1 MTNTGTEKNYYRV
14 VLGRG
19 HYLAQECF
27 AGNYIGV
34 GWFEEDLTDKLT
46 DGFENFH
53 KNFGHKYYEGK
64 KHPSRMVYRVCKE
77 IKKNDIVLCP
87 DGEGLYWVG
96 KVTGDYY
103 YEKSDGFVHRRPV
116 EWLEKKIDKANV
128 SLELRRSL
136 YHQYTA
142 TNITKHADEIERLL
156 EGAVEAGLHVDDE
169 TVEDPLIF
177 ALEKNLEDFICANWD
192 KTDLAKNYHIFK
204 DKDGK
209 TGRQF
214 ETDTGKI
221 DILAISKDKK
231 EFLVIEL
238 KKGRA
243 SDKVIGQIQRYMG
256 DVIEEL
262 AKKGG
267 QTVKGRIIAFDSDL
281 KMERALSVANNI
293 EFYRYEVDFRLF
305 KHEMSEED
313 KEIAE
318 AESESG
324 K

>member
-1 MTNTGTEKNYYRV
+1 MTNTDTEKNYYRV
-14 VLGRG
+14 VLGRE
-19 HYLAQECF
+19 HYLASKCF

-34 GWFEEDLTDKLT
+34 GWFEQDLTDKLT
-46 DGFENFH
+46 DNLDDFYENFGRKH
-53 KNFGHKYYEGK
+53 WEK
-64 KHPSRMVYRVCKE
+64 KHPSKMVYRVCKE
-77 IKKNDIVLCP
+77 IKKNDIVFCP
-87 DGEGLYWVG
+87 DRKGLYWVG

-103 YEKSDGFVHRRPV
+103 YIEGDDFRHRRPV
-116 EWLEKKIDKANV
+116 EWLDKINKTDI
-128 SLELRRSL
+128 SLELKKSL
-136 YHQYTA
+136 YRPQTA
-142 TNITKHADEIERLL
+142 INITKHADEIERLL
-156 EGAVEAGLHVDDE
+156 AGVVETGLRVDDE
-169 TVEDPLIF
+169 TVEDALVF

-192 KTDLAKNYHIFK
+192 KTDLAKNYNIFK
-204 DKDGK
+204 DKDGNS
-209 TGRQF
+209 GRQYK
-214 ETDTGKI
+214 TDTGWI

-238 KKGRA
+238 KKGRT
-243 SDKVIGQIQRYMG
+243 SDRVVGQIQRYMG
-256 DVIEEL
+256 DIKTEL
-262 AKKGG
+262 AEKGG

-281 KMERALSVANNI
+281 KMERALSVTNNI